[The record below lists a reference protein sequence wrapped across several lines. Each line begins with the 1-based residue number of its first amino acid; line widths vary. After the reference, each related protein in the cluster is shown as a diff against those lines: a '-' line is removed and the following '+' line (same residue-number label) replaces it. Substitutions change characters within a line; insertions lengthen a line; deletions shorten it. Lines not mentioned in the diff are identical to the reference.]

1 MVKKIVA
8 ALILAILCGC
18 AAKMMTPEGS
28 RIREIFEANVYW
40 VRENCEFLQ
49 VIDVSE
55 AIDRLGAVNQVRNK
69 TAELG
74 GTHFLRV
81 EQSSGGEGG
90 PTLLQAEAYRC
101 PLREPD
107 RPAGR
112 LARFISKPS
121 VSLSVVD
128 RRPKA
133 HP

>member
-8 ALILAILCGC
+8 ALILAVLCGC
-18 AAKMMTPEGS
+18 APTMMTPEGS

-55 AIDRLGAVNQVRNK
+55 AIYRLEAVNLVRNK

-81 EQSSGGEGG
+81 EQSSEGEDEQI
-90 PTLLQAEAYRC
+90 LRQAEAYRC
-101 PLREPD
+101 PPPRET
-107 RPAGR
+107 ASE
-112 LARFISKPS
+112 L
-121 VSLSVVD
+121 VVYLQTE
-128 RRPKA
+128 A
-133 HP
+133 YCCQS

>member
-8 ALILAILCGC
+8 ALILAVLCGC
-18 AAKMMTPEGS
+18 AAKMTPEGS

-40 VRENCEFLQ
+40 ARENCEFLQ

-90 PTLLQAEAYRC
+90 QTLLQAEAYRC

>member
-8 ALILAILCGC
+8 PLILAVLCSC
-18 AAKMMTPEGS
+18 VPTMMTPEGS

-55 AIDRLGAVNQVRNK
+55 AIDRLGAVNRVRNK

-81 EQSSGGEGG
+81 EQESSEGEDGQI
-90 PTLLQAEAYRC
+90 LLQAEAYRC
-101 PLREPD
+101 PPPRETASELVAYLQTEAY
-107 RPAGR
+107 RCQ
-112 LARFISKPS
+112 S
-121 VSLSVVD
+121 
-128 RRPKA
+128 
-133 HP
+133 